1 MVSLTFRNHQGDLVD
16 VPSVSA
22 TQLKNE
28 LGALLDRTMQG
39 GAVAITRYDRPRAV
53 LISYEEFSALAKL
66 RSLGLADLD
75 TEFDG
80 LLARMQSPSARAG
93 MASAFIATPATLG
106 KAAVRAAR
114 AAPRKR
120 AARSRLRAAVGH

>member
-1 MVSLTFRNHQGDLVD
+1 MASLTFRNHQGDLVD
-16 VPSVSA
+16 VPSVPA

-28 LGALLDRTMQG
+28 LGALLERAMHG
-39 GAVAITRYDRPRAV
+39 GAVAITRHDKPRAV

-66 RSLGLADLD
+66 RSPDLADLD
-75 TEFDG
+75 AEFDG
-80 LLARMQSPSARAG
+80 LLARMQTPAARAG
-93 MASAFIATPATLG
+93 MAAAFDETPAKLG

-120 AARSRLRAAVGH
+120 AAVRR